1 MAYLV
6 INLLIGSEGDKNN
19 MKIITIVYLLIFSST
34 NLYGRGNSV
43 NTVSKNKILYGQMLN
58 DSIYDNEFEVLK
70 KYYTNKLSLIR
81 GEQIENMTEANNS
94 VLFLWQLSLDHF
106 MEKRFEKSIATIDKI
121 LNIDPTKYNIV
132 CGLFILN
139 KLFINNLDKIES
151 ELDTCKNINKDF
163 NTFSHFFTEAIVHK
177 KTGQNLEKTD
187 RFFYENAQ
195 SFSSENEIKAYL
207 KLAIV
212 LNQHKKVINLLANLP
227 PSAYESKEIR
237 ELLGFIFFRLGE
249 FKKVSKYLQN
259 INTVNSNNL
268 LSTIL
273 LRDKKWDLAF
283 ARLLVSLKLNPYIE
297 TTLDRLITLTIK
309 TKKYDLGLKYTEKKK
324 FFLNSFNDDINL
336 DEYKLLYI
344 YFNLK
349 NGNFR
354 KAYAEVDQLM
364 KTFRENTPDI
374 ILAIGSF
381 LATVIQ
387 QKSVNEENY
396 LFKSC
401 ERRNILS
408 CYFLQTLGYFNG
420 LNYFVEEFNAQ
431 SLSRTIKIDELKK
444 GTFFNPIKEQV
455 FINQKYIEELDS
467 L

>member
-1 MAYLV
+1 
-6 INLLIGSEGDKNN
+6 
-19 MKIITIVYLLIFSST
+19 MKITTIIYLLIFSSA
-34 NLYGRGNSV
+34 NLYGREKSV

-58 DSIYDNEFEVLK
+58 DSVYDNEFKILK
-70 KYYTNKLSLIR
+70 KYYTNKLALIK
-81 GEQIENMTEANNS
+81 GEQIENVTEANNS

-106 MEKRFEKSIATIDKI
+106 MEKRFEKSITTIDKI
-121 LNIDPTKYNIV
+121 LKIDPTKYKIV
-132 CGLFILN
+132 CGLLILN

-151 ELDTCKNINKDF
+151 ELDNCKSINKDF
-163 NTFSHFFTEAIVHK
+163 NTFSHFFTEAIVYK
-177 KTGQNLEKTD
+177 KTGKNTDKTD

-195 SFSSENEIKAYL
+195 SFSDENEIKAYL

-212 LNQHKKVINLLANLP
+212 LNQHEKVINLLSNLP

-237 ELLGFIFFRLGE
+237 ELLAFIFFRLGE

-273 LRDKKWDLAF
+273 LREKKWDLAF

-297 TTLDRLITLTIK
+297 TTLDRLITLTLKI
-309 TKKYDLGLKYTEKKK
+309 KKYDQALEYIDKKK
-324 FFLNSFNDDINL
+324 FFLNSFNDDISL
-336 DEYKLLYI
+336 DEYRLLYI
-344 YFNLK
+344 YLNLK

-354 KAYAEVDQLM
+354 KAYTEVDQLM

-374 ILAIGSF
+374 VLSLGSF

-387 QKSVNEENY
+387 QNNVNEETY

-401 ERRNILS
+401 ERKNILS

-420 LNYFVEEFNAQ
+420 LDYFVEEFNAQ
-431 SLSRTIKIDELKK
+431 SLSQSIKVDDLKK
-444 GTFFNPIKEQV
+444 NTFFNPIKEQV